1 MICIQSYICF
11 FLTFIPWTRGYILR
25 ISITELQTTILA
37 ITRDPQI
44 HNIYRQLHYEYNWHY
59 IDILYSVAVV
69 SWQQKLKTH
78 TLCIAAPLQ
87 QKKKKNKNRTTSDSS
102 PVFAINKTEEK
113 KRRSSKEKIHELG
126 IWVK

>member
-11 FLTFIPWTRGYILR
+11 FLAFIPWTRGYILR

-37 ITRDPQI
+37 VTRDPQI

-87 QKKKKNKNRTTSDSS
+87 QKKKNKNRTTSDSS
-102 PVFAINKTEEK
+102 PVFAINKSEEK

>member
-87 QKKKKNKNRTTSDSS
+87 QKKKNKNRTTSDSS
-102 PVFAINKTEEK
+102 PVFAINKSEEK